1 VHKQNA
7 QKSVVFVVRMDKNIV
22 KTNKNEPF
30 RSKNGYNL
38 FMYQRCAGK
47 LKTHF
52 EKQKNLK
59 ALKANRYAEVK
70 RNGGIVRVNRQSSQH
85 QQSKRWE
92 EENWKKLNK
101 ILL

>member
-1 VHKQNA
+1 MTKYENKA
-7 QKSVVFVVRMDKNIV
+7 IIYSCIKGVR
-22 KTNKNEPF
+22 
-30 RSKNGYNL
+30 KNG
-38 FMYQRCAGK
+38 K
-47 LKTHF
+47 HTLKN
-52 EKQKNLK
+52 KKNLK

>member
-1 VHKQNA
+1 MTKYE
-7 QKSVVFVVRMDKNIV
+7 
-22 KTNKNEPF
+22 NKAIIY
-30 RSKNGYNL
+30 SCIKGVWKNG
-38 FMYQRCAGK
+38 K
-47 LKTHF
+47 HF

>member
-1 VHKQNA
+1 MHRKG
-7 QKSVVFVVRMDKNIV
+7 VVFVVRMDKNIV
-22 KTNKNEPF
+22 KTNKNDRFALKTVGILTKRGEQ
-30 RSKNGYNL
+30 SYNL

-70 RNGGIVRVNRQSSQH
+70 RNGGYRKS
-85 QQSKRWE
+85 
-92 EENWKKLNK
+92 
-101 ILL
+101 

>member
-1 VHKQNA
+1 
-7 QKSVVFVVRMDKNIV
+7 MGILDKM
-22 KTNKNEPF
+22 
-30 RSKNGYNL
+30 SKWYYNL

>member
-1 VHKQNA
+1 
-7 QKSVVFVVRMDKNIV
+7 
-22 KTNKNEPF
+22 
-30 RSKNGYNL
+30 
-38 FMYQRCAGK
+38 MYQRCAGK

-92 EENWKKLNK
+92 EENWKNLNK

>member
-1 VHKQNA
+1 MTKYE
-7 QKSVVFVVRMDKNIV
+7 
-22 KTNKNEPF
+22 NKAIIYSCIKGVQE
-30 RSKNGYNL
+30 KW
-38 FMYQRCAGK
+38 
-47 LKTHF
+47 KTHF

>member
-1 VHKQNA
+1 MTKYENKA
-7 QKSVVFVVRMDKNIV
+7 IIYSCIKGVR
-22 KTNKNEPF
+22 
-30 RSKNGYNL
+30 KNG
-38 FMYQRCAGK
+38 K
-47 LKTHF
+47 HTLKN
-52 EKQKNLK
+52 KNLK

>member
-1 VHKQNA
+1 MTKYENKA
-7 QKSVVFVVRMDKNIV
+7 IIYSCIKGVREI
-22 KTNKNEPF
+22 
-30 RSKNGYNL
+30 
-38 FMYQRCAGK
+38 

>member
-1 VHKQNA
+1 LTKYGNKA
-7 QKSVVFVVRMDKNIV
+7 IIYSCIKGVRGNRKH
-22 KTNKNEPF
+22 T
-30 RSKNGYNL
+30 
-38 FMYQRCAGK
+38 
-47 LKTHF
+47 LKT
-52 EKQKNLK
+52 KNLK

>member
-1 VHKQNA
+1 MGNL
-7 QKSVVFVVRMDKNIV
+7 DKM
-22 KTNKNEPF
+22 P
-30 RSKNGYNL
+30 NGDYNL
-38 FMYQRCAGK
+38 FMYQRCVGK
-47 LKTHF
+47 LETHF
-52 EKQKNLK
+52 GKQKNLK

>member
-1 VHKQNA
+1 MK
-7 QKSVVFVVRMDKNIV
+7 
-22 KTNKNEPF
+22 
-30 RSKNGYNL
+30 KNGESENT
-38 FMYQRCAGK
+38 GGE
-47 LKTHF
+47 T
-52 EKQKNLK
+52 KNLK